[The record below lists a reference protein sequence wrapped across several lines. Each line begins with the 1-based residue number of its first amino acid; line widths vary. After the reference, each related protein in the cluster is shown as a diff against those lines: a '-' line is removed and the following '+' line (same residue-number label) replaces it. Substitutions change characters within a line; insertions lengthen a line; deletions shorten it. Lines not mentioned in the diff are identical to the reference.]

1 MSLPPALV
9 AYGWDDGWQDAFA
22 PHAARGLSP
31 ARVIL
36 EHTHIYTVAAE
47 RGETLGR
54 VSGRFR
60 HVAQE
65 RHDFPAV
72 GDWVA
77 CRFEELTG
85 RALIHAVLPR
95 RSHFSRKM
103 AGLTTDAQVVAAN
116 IDTIFIVTGCDRDFN
131 LRRIERYL
139 VLTWESGASPVILLN
154 KADQAPDAEEKREQT
169 EALAR
174 GVPLYLTSAKT
185 GAGLDQLAVHLQR
198 GRTVALL
205 GSSGVGK
212 SSIINRLIG
221 RDLLR
226 TAEVRESD
234 SRGRHTTRQRQLVL
248 LPDGAMVIDTPG
260 MRELQLWDV
269 GEGVGE
275 TFDDIEA
282 LAASCR
288 FRDCGHVSEP
298 GCAVREAVDRGDLP
312 RERLENYLKLQAE
325 RRHVEDKQEEKRRA
339 KIMGRAINRMQR
351 NGKLPKE

>member
-1 MSLPPALV
+1 MPVSALA
-9 AYGWDDGWQDAFA
+9 AYGWDDRWQEAFA

-31 ARVIL
+31 ARVTL
-36 EHTHIYTVAAE
+36 EHTHIYTVASE
-47 RGETLGR
+47 RGESLAH

-60 HVAQE
+60 HIAQE

-77 CRFEELTG
+77 CRFDESAG

-95 RSHFSRKM
+95 RSRFSRKM
-103 AGLTTDAQVVAAN
+103 AGLTTDEQVVAAN
-116 IDTIFIVTGCDRDFN
+116 IDTIFIVTDCVGDYN

-154 KADQAPDAEEKREQT
+154 KADQAADAEQKRDEAR
-169 EALAR
+169 ALAH
-174 GVPLYLTSAKT
+174 GVPVHLTSAKT
-185 GAGLDQLAVHLQR
+185 GVGFEQLTVHLQP
-198 GRTVALL
+198 GHTVALL

-221 RDLLR
+221 REVLR

-234 SRGRHTTRQRQLVL
+234 SRGRHTTRKREL
-248 LPDGAMVIDTPG
+248 LLLAEGAMVIDTPG

-275 TFDDIEA
+275 TFEDVQA
-282 LAASCR
+282 LAVSCR
-288 FRDCGHVSEP
+288 FRDCGHASEP
-298 GCAVREAVDRGDLP
+298 GCAVRAAVDRGEFP
-312 RERLENYLKLQAE
+312 AGRLESYLKLQAE
-325 RRHVEDKQEEKRRA
+325 RRHIEDKQEEKRRA
-339 KIMGRAINRMQR
+339 KIIGRAVSRMQR
-351 NGKLPKE
+351 DGKLPKA